1 MMTWDEFCSKAKKTV
16 SKAADKINQTADL
29 ATLQVKLSMSEHKL
43 EEEYAALG
51 RVAYKHFT
59 EENNAADEV
68 AKAME
73 AVGAAQAVVDGYKQ
87 QIADLQ
93 KKNEDGN
100 TPPEA

>member
-1 MMTWDEFCSKAKKTV
+1 MTWDEFCNKAKKTV

-43 EEEYAALG
+43 EEEYAELG

-59 EENNAADEV
+59 EENSSADEV

-73 AVGAAQAVVDGYKQ
+73 AVGAAQAVVDDYKK

-93 KKNEDGN
+93 KRNADGK
-100 TPPEA
+100 TPPEV

>member
-1 MMTWDEFCSKAKKTV
+1 
-16 SKAADKINQTADL
+16 ADL

-68 AKAME
+68 AKFFE
-73 AVGAAQAVVDGYKQ
+73 AVKFDVVREPLLNQFVPKAECLEACREAGRALAEEALRRAKAADPA
-87 QIADLQ
+87 
-93 KKNEDGN
+93 N
-100 TPPEA
+100 

>member
-1 MMTWDEFCSKAKKTV
+1 MTWDEFCNKAKKTV

>member
-1 MMTWDEFCSKAKKTV
+1 MTWDEFCNKAKKTV

-59 EENNAADEV
+59 EENNAAAEV

>member
-1 MMTWDEFCSKAKKTV
+1 MTWDEFCNKAKKTV

-29 ATLQVKLSMSEHKL
+29 ATLQVKLSMSERKL

-51 RVAYKHFT
+51 KVAYKHFT
-59 EENNAADEV
+59 EENSSADEV

-73 AVGAAQAVVDGYKQ
+73 AVRAAQIVIDDYKK

-93 KKNEDGN
+93 KRNADGN
-100 TPPEA
+100 KSSEN

>member
-1 MMTWDEFCSKAKKTV
+1 MTWDEFCNKSKKTV

-29 ATLQVKLSMSEHKL
+29 ATLQVKLSMSERKL
-43 EEEYAALG
+43 EEEYAELG
-51 RVAYKHFT
+51 KVAYKHFT
-59 EENNAADEV
+59 EKNSAANEV

-73 AVGAAQAVVDGYKQ
+73 SVCVAQAVVDDYKK